1 MSKETV
7 AILFGVCVTIFTLYL
22 IVTKQIDAKISAVL
36 LIFALIGGLGIANYD
51 IIKRIKWK
59 DIELETYER
68 KVQDIKEGALH
79 EIEREVINHKESIS
93 LLIANLNDTRE
104 KIDAQRKA
112 VKLLVEKISQ
122 QEQRLQYL
130 ANKADS
136 TKNRIEILHKA
147 SSDLALLLT
156 KITWLQVETKSE
168 FGTNRAQK
176 AIEQILNDL
185 NRIVAVVIPD
195 TQERSRWVGE
205 LQSSLPP
212 R

>member
-1 MSKETV
+1 MKETV
-7 AILFGVCVTIFTLYL
+7 AILFGVCLTIFTLYL
-22 IVTKQIDAKISAVL
+22 IVTKQIDAKMSVIL

-51 IIKRIKWK
+51 IIKRIKFK

-68 KVQDIKEGALH
+68 KVLDIKEGALH
-79 EIEREVINHKESIS
+79 EIEREVVNHKESIS
-93 LLIANLNDTRE
+93 LLIADLNNTRE
-104 KIDAQRKA
+104 QIDAQRKA
-112 VKLLVEKISQ
+112 VESLIEKISQ
-122 QEQRLQYL
+122 QEQRLQDL
-130 ANKADS
+130 ANSADS

-156 KITWLQVETKSE
+156 KITWLQIETKNE

-195 TQERSRWVGE
+195 PQERSRWIQQ

>member
-1 MSKETV
+1 MKETV
-7 AILFGVCVTIFTLYL
+7 AILFGVCVTIFTLFL
-22 IVTKQIDAKISAVL
+22 VVTKQIDAKISAVL

-68 KVQDIKEGALH
+68 KVKDIKEDALH
-79 EIEREVINHKESIS
+79 EIEREVSNHKESIS
-93 LLIANLNDTRE
+93 LLIANLNATRD

-112 VKLLVEKISQ
+112 VESLVEKISQ
-122 QEQRLQYL
+122 QEQRLQKL
-130 ANKADS
+130 ANEADS
-136 TKNRIEILHKA
+136 TKKRIEILHKA

-156 KITWLQVETKSE
+156 KITWLQIETKNE
-168 FGTNRAQK
+168 LATNRAKK
-176 AIEQILNDL
+176 AIEQILSEL

-195 TQERSRWVGE
+195 PQERSRWIGQ